1 MISRSDRLNFKPG
14 FLSKGALIMQII
26 DHCPSCNTSKMEIFH
41 QLPSVPSNSCILLD
55 SPEEALSYPRGE
67 IHLGFCPECGFIS
80 NLAFDQKLTE
90 YSGRYE
96 ETQGFS
102 GTFQKFHK
110 ELAQRLVDRYGLHHK
125 KVIEIGC
132 GKGEFLVLLCELGEN
147 TGIGFD
153 PGFVEDRI
161 ESSAF
166 DRITFIKDFYSEKY
180 AQYCGDFI
188 CCKMTLEHIHPTLEF
203 MSTVRR
209 AIGNN
214 LETSVFFQ
222 IPDATRIFSECAFED
237 IYYEHCSYFT
247 PGSLSRLFRRCG
259 FEVLDLATEYEGQYL
274 TIEARPTTKPPAE
287 QLSFPAEHDMDALKQ
302 SVADFPKKFQQQKE
316 RWAHLLKKLKSQGKK
331 TVLWGSGSK
340 GVSFLTTL
348 ETDNTIEFVVDINP
362 FRHDFYMSGTGQK
375 IVSPEFLA
383 DYKPDAV
390 IVMNAIYRKEIE
402 NALQQLRISPEI
414 FVL

>member
-1 MISRSDRLNFKPG
+1 
-14 FLSKGALIMQII
+14 MQSI
-26 DHCPSCNTSKMEIFH
+26 DHCPSCNSSKMHIFH
-41 QLPSVPSNSCILLD
+41 QLSSVPSNSCILLE

-110 ELAQRLVDRYGLHHK
+110 ELAQRLIDRYDLHDK

-147 TGIGFD
+147 TGVGFD
-153 PGFVEDRI
+153 PGFVENRI
-161 ESSAF
+161 ESSTI

-180 AQYCGDFI
+180 SAYRGDFV

-203 MSTVRR
+203 ITTVRR
-209 AIGNN
+209 AIGDN
-214 LETSVFFQ
+214 LETAVFFQ
-222 IPDATRIFSECAFED
+222 IPDATRILAECAFED

-247 PGSLSRLFRRCG
+247 PGSLGRLFRRCG
-259 FEVLDLATEYEGQYL
+259 FDVVNLETEYDGQYL
-274 TIEARPTTKPPAE
+274 TIEARPATRSSSE
-287 QLSFPAEHDMDALKQ
+287 QLPLLAEHDMDTLKHY
-302 SVADFPKKFQQQKE
+302 VAQFPKKFQQQKE
-316 RWAHLLKKLKSQGKK
+316 RWEHLLEVFKSQGKK
-331 TVLWGSGSK
+331 VVLWGSGSK

-348 ETDNTIEFVVDINP
+348 EASHAIEFVVDINP
-362 FRHDFYMSGTGQK
+362 FRQNYYMSGTGQK
-375 IVSPEFLA
+375 IVSPEFLGE
-383 DYKPDAV
+383 YKPDAV
-390 IVMNAIYRKEIE
+390 IIMNAIYRGEIE
-402 NALQQLRISPEI
+402 STLQQLGVNPEI
-414 FVL
+414 FAL